1 MASKYKNTS
10 FYTTTPIKDF
20 YLDIWSPITIAPSY
34 SDSLFEIDPK
44 YNKRP
49 DLLSYDLYGTPNYW
63 WVFALRNMD
72 TLVDPINDFLSG
84 VIIYVP
90 PLSSITTE

>member
-1 MASKYKNTS
+1 MYANTPQ
-10 FYTTTPIKDF
+10 TDF
-20 YLDIWSPITIAPSY
+20 YLDIWSPVFVTTNA

-63 WVFALRNMD
+63 WIFALRNMD

-84 VIIYVP
+84 VIIYIP
-90 PLSSITTE
+90 QLTSIKSTTNDRT